1 MEHGWFD
8 VVVDVVH
15 DDMRFKAKL
24 GIGENAYT
32 SIRVKKALFEAWDVA
47 GIAATGA
54 QVASSAM
61 IAQKFFAAPS
71 LLAAIGIGT
80 ATAATPVG
88 WIAAAS
94 VISGG
99 AWLGITRYLKSDNKK
114 TTVIPTF
121 INTPLDVLGL
131 GIFDLLAPL
140 AMKVAQVDEKVDE
153 TEEAAIRRYFVEEW
167 GYSEQFAERGFEFV
181 KLRLDEYNIKAT
193 AQTLG
198 AFTRD
203 NPDCSFQHMY
213 SDIMTFLQAVA
224 EADGVLDEREE
235 MALERISKVFSDEG
249 KFSVSRTVAPVG
261 NAIGSAAASVGGVI
275 GSVPSQLASLNPLRR
290 IVSEDEQADTD
301 KESEH

>member
-1 MEHGWFD
+1 MKHGWFD
-8 VVVDVVH
+8 SVDDVVH
-15 DDMRFKAKL
+15 DDLRFKAKL

-32 SIRVKKALFEAWDVA
+32 SVRVKKAVFEAWDVA
-47 GIAATGA
+47 GVAATGA

-80 ATAATPVG
+80 ATTPIG

-99 AWLGITRYLKSDNKK
+99 AWLGITRYLKSDSGK

-140 AMKVAQVDEKVDE
+140 SMKVAQVDGKVDE
-153 TEEAAIRRYFVEEW
+153 AEEAAIRRYFVNEW
-167 GYSEQFAERGFEFV
+167 GYSEKFAERGFEFV
-181 KLRLDEYNIKAT
+181 KLRLDDYNIKAT

-203 NPDCSFQHMY
+203 NPDCSFEHMY
-213 SDIMTFLQAVA
+213 SDIMAFLRNVA
-224 EADGVLDEREE
+224 EADGILDEREE
-235 MALERISKVFSDEG
+235 MALERIARVFGEEG
-249 KFSVSRTVAPVG
+249 KFSVSRTIAPVG
-261 NAIGSAAASVGGVI
+261 SAIGSAAASVGGVI
-275 GSVPSQLASLNPLRR
+275 GGIPSQIASLNPWKKAG
-290 IVSEDEQADTD
+290 DE
-301 KESEH
+301 

>member
-8 VVVDVVH
+8 GVDDVVH
-15 DDMRFKAKL
+15 DDLRFKAKL

-32 SIRVKKALFEAWDVA
+32 SVRVKKALFEAWDVA
-47 GIAATGA
+47 GVAATGA

-99 AWLGITRYLKSDNKK
+99 AWLGITRYLKSDNSK

-140 AMKVAQVDEKVDE
+140 AMKVAQVDGKVEE

-203 NPDCSFQHMY
+203 NPDCSFDHMY
-213 SDIMTFLQAVA
+213 SDIMTFLQTVA
-224 EADGVLDEREE
+224 EADGILDEREE
-235 MALERISKVFSDEG
+235 MALERISKVFAEEG

-261 NAIGSAAASVGGVI
+261 NAIGSAAASVGSVI
-275 GSVPSQLASLNPLRR
+275 GSVPSQVARLNPLRR
-290 IVSEDEQADTD
+290 TSSEGEEI
-301 KESEH
+301 ESDIGTEE